1 MAAVIL
7 ARPSWATTTSTIAPA
22 SANQKA
28 QACNRPRRRGTT
40 SSRANSSG
48 VPTTTKYPP
57 GVHPMCCASH
67 FAQQALLLD
76 LELGF
81 GDQALLAQLAELLD
95 PLDRILALVGCRCV
109 AGRGAE

>member
-28 QACNRPRRRGTT
+28 QACRRPRRRGTT

-48 VPTTTKYPP
+48 EFIALQVSAARKR
-57 GVHPMCCASH
+57 GVCPRSH
-67 FAQQALLLD
+67 FAQQTGLLLVELGSGDQPLVAQLAQLLD
-76 LELGF
+76 LLERV
-81 GDQALLAQLAELLD
+81 LA
-95 PLDRILALVGCRCV
+95 
-109 AGRGAE
+109 